1 MIYKETLT
9 QASLRMKLGYLTYGF
24 VPFFAS
30 SNAAN
35 IVQAHHCL
43 CLKDTVTAANV
54 VRSLVSF
61 NGL

>member
-1 MIYKETLT
+1 
-9 QASLRMKLGYLTYGF
+9 MKLGYLTYGF